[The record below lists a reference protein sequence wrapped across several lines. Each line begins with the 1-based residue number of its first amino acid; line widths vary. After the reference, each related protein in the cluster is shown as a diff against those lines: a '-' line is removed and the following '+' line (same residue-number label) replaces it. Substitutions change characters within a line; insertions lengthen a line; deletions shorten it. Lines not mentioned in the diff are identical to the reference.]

1 MNWKSGLLVGVT
13 GTIRSSAAV
22 MKIPVIVQAR
32 MSSKRLPGKMLL
44 AVNGR
49 PLLDYV
55 VGRLRQGESISTVVV
70 ATSDETSDTP
80 LAAFCEMK
88 GIPCV
93 RGPLDNVAARFK
105 IVVET
110 YGFKNFVRICG
121 DSPFID
127 AGLIDTAIG
136 HFADGGHHI
145 VTNLLPRTFPMG
157 QSVEVLDTAAF
168 LDGFF
173 KMTRSNHLE
182 HVTPYF
188 YEHSDD
194 YRIFNFESPQG
205 DFSSFNFCVDEPG
218 DVQRM
223 AAVLNALKRPLE
235 EYDWN
240 ELITVYH
247 QVEKGVPI

>member
-1 MNWKSGLLVGVT
+1 
-13 GTIRSSAAV
+13 

-44 AVNGR
+44 DVNGR

-55 VGRLRQGESISTVVV
+55 VGRLRQGKSISAVVV
-70 ATSDETSDTP
+70 ATSDETSDAP
-80 LAAFCEMK
+80 LAAFCEAK

-105 IVVET
+105 MVAET
-110 YGFKNFVRICG
+110 YGFKNFVRVCG

-127 AGLIDTAIG
+127 AGLVDTAIG
-136 HFADGGHHI
+136 HFSSGGHHI

-168 LDGFF
+168 LDGFA

-188 YEHSDD
+188 YEHADD
-194 YRIFNFESPQG
+194 YRIFNFESPLG

-218 DVQRM
+218 DVQRIS
-223 AAVLNALKRPLE
+223 AVLNALKRPPE
-235 EYDWN
+235 EYNWN
-240 ELITVYH
+240 ELITIYH
-247 QVEKGVPI
+247 RVEKGGAEL